1 MTRWAARRRSEARAH
16 GIARVFVAADDAD
29 AHALEFYR
37 AVGGVA
43 SPVTM
48 FVFDSAGD

>member
-16 GIARVFVAADDAD
+16 GIERVFVAADDAD